1 MSSTYKNIT
10 GTFDILPDTQTTAQ
24 DAVPG
29 SPAWQYVED
38 RIRAVMRRYGAQEIR
53 TPILEQTELV
63 ARGVGQYTDIV
74 SKEMFAFERGED
86 RYVMRPEVTAP
97 IMRAYLQHN
106 LEQRGGVQRLYY
118 IGPCFRAER
127 PQKGRYRQFHQF
139 GLELIG
145 TEDARAD
152 AESIL
157 VPIDVCTELGLTG
170 FTLRINSLGR
180 PEDRKRYRD
189 ALVDFLEPHAA
200 DLSDTSRERLK
211 SNPLRI
217 LDTKEESERRLLEDA
232 PDLWEYVDA
241 GSRSHF
247 DEVRRHLDAAHVA
260 YDVDSRL
267 VRGLDYY
274 SRTTFEL
281 DVAGLGAQ
289 NTLAGGG
296 RYDGLA
302 EELGAKSPVPAVGFA
317 AGIERLLLA
326 LAVQEAALPGI
337 RPADIFVVALGDSAR
352 DWCFERVSAWRRA
365 GLNVIYDLKG
375 RSMKAQMREANRQ
388 NAGTVVIVG
397 DDELERGS
405 VVVKDMESGDQKD
418 LALAELESV
427 LHERAGRP

>member
-1 MSSTYKNIT
+1 MSSTFKNIT

-86 RYVMRPEVTAP
+86 GYVMRPEVTAP

-157 VPIDVCTELGLTG
+157 LPIDVCTELGVTG
-170 FTLRINSLGR
+170 TTLRINSLGR
-180 PEDRKRYRD
+180 PADRKRYRD
-189 ALVDFLEPHAA
+189 ALVEFLEPHAGE
-200 DLSDTSRERLK
+200 LSETSRERLE

-232 PDLWEYVDA
+232 PDLWTFVDEE
-241 GSRSHF
+241 SRAHF
-247 DEVRRHLDAAHVA
+247 AEVRRHLDAADVE
-260 YDVDSRL
+260 YTVDSRL

-302 EELGAKSPVPAVGFA
+302 EELGSKRPVPAVGFA

-326 LAVQEAALPGI
+326 LAVQDAALPGI
-337 RPADIFVVALGDSAR
+337 APADIFVVALGDAAR

-365 GLNVIYDLKG
+365 GMNAIYDLKG

-388 NAGTVVIVG
+388 NADTVVIVG
-397 DDELERGS
+397 DNELERGS
-405 VVVKDMESGDQKD
+405 VVVKDMDSGDQQD
-418 LALAELESV
+418 VEFAELEST
-427 LHERAGRP
+427 LRERVRAT

>member
-1 MSSTYKNIT
+1 MSSAFKNIT

-145 TEDARAD
+145 TDDARAD

-157 VPIDVCTELGLTG
+157 LPIDVCADLGLSEY
-170 FTLRINSLGR
+170 TLRINSLGR

-189 ALVDFLEPHAA
+189 ALVAFLDPHAN
-200 DLSDTSRERLK
+200 DLSETSRERLK

-217 LDTKEESERRLLEDA
+217 LDTKEESERRLLENA
-232 PDLWEYVDA
+232 PDLWDFVDEE
-241 GSRSHF
+241 SRAHF
-247 DEVRRHLDAAHVA
+247 DEVRRHLDAASVR
-260 YDVDSRL
+260 YTVDSRL

-289 NTLAGGG
+289 STLAGGG

-302 EELGAKSPVPAVGFA
+302 VELGAKNPVPAVGFA

-326 LAVQEAALPGI
+326 LAVEEAALPGI
-337 RPADIFVVALGDSAR
+337 APADIFVVALGDAAR
-352 DWCFERVSAWRRA
+352 DWCFERVSAWRRSGMNA
-365 GLNVIYDLKG
+365 IYDLKG

-388 NAGTVVIVG
+388 DARTVVIVG
-397 DDELERGS
+397 DDELGRGS
-405 VVVKDMESGDQKD
+405 VVVKDMESGDQED
-418 LALAELESV
+418 VALGEIENV
-427 LHERAGRP
+427 LRRRSHRA